1 MRTGQGDGFGRG
13 DGRKLG
19 KADMIVYFVLSHLAT
34 HPLSTLFLQLFFSQ
48 TGNPCLT
55 MNSVKPFVEHTRDWT
70 KHMSCASQEAIK
82 SVLHWS
88 RVERNARTFWER
100 FFEKRYAQMWPGDMW
115 PEILEGH
122 G

>member
-34 HPLSTLFLQLFFSQ
+34 HPLSTFFCNCFFLRQAIKKKENLAQDEFCKTFCGTYQ
-48 TGNPCLT
+48 RLG
-55 MNSVKPFVEHTRDWT
+55 KTRP
-70 KHMSCASQEAIK
+70 SCPSQEVIK

-88 RVERNARTFWER
+88 RVERNAWTFWER
-100 FFEKRYAQMWPGDMW
+100 FFEKRYADVAWGYVA
-115 PEILEGH
+115 
-122 G
+122 